1 MMDFR
6 ELRYVVAIAESGTIS
21 KAADTLYVAQPSLSK
36 FLQNVERDLGVK
48 LFERIN
54 RRMILTAAGEQY
66 VQTAY
71 RILALKN
78 QLQNSMNDRA
88 RLRLGCLSI
97 GSTNARNKYVMTNT
111 LPEFKRLYPGFQ
123 VNVSEAPLDELER
136 SLQNGQIDLALYT
149 VRKRNRDFAY
159 HHICMEEVVL
169 AMSPDNPHADDGEFR
184 SGLKRPWINIRRLAD
199 QPFLMPPEIW
209 RVARVGSRL
218 LRDCDMNPEIIHMG
232 SVEASVS
239 VVTKGLGVCF
249 CSSMMEICFEAERKP
264 LFFSVGDPISVVEF
278 VVAARK
284 TMPITRAVR
293 DYIAIVRNVFGD
305 GEYEAF

>member
-88 RLRLGCLSI
+88 RLRLGRLSI

-136 SLQNGQIDLALYT
+136 SLQNGQSVLLCCGILLA
-149 VRKRNRDFAY
+149 A
-159 HHICMEEVVL
+159 VVIL
-169 AMSPDNPHADDGEFR
+169 F
-184 SGLKRPWINIRRLAD
+184 LKR
-199 QPFLMPPEIW
+199 QP
-209 RVARVGSRL
+209 V
-218 LRDCDMNPEIIHMG
+218 
-232 SVEASVS
+232 
-239 VVTKGLGVCF
+239 
-249 CSSMMEICFEAERKP
+249 
-264 LFFSVGDPISVVEF
+264 
-278 VVAARK
+278 
-284 TMPITRAVR
+284 
-293 DYIAIVRNVFGD
+293 
-305 GEYEAF
+305 

>member
-88 RLRLGCLSI
+88 RLRLGRYPLARRTLAT
-97 GSTNARNKYVMTNT
+97 ST
-111 LPEFKRLYPGFQ
+111 L
-123 VNVSEAPLDELER
+123 
-136 SLQNGQIDLALYT
+136 
-149 VRKRNRDFAY
+149 
-159 HHICMEEVVL
+159 
-169 AMSPDNPHADDGEFR
+169 
-184 SGLKRPWINIRRLAD
+184 
-199 QPFLMPPEIW
+199 
-209 RVARVGSRL
+209 
-218 LRDCDMNPEIIHMG
+218 
-232 SVEASVS
+232 
-239 VVTKGLGVCF
+239 
-249 CSSMMEICFEAERKP
+249 
-264 LFFSVGDPISVVEF
+264 
-278 VVAARK
+278 
-284 TMPITRAVR
+284 
-293 DYIAIVRNVFGD
+293 
-305 GEYEAF
+305 